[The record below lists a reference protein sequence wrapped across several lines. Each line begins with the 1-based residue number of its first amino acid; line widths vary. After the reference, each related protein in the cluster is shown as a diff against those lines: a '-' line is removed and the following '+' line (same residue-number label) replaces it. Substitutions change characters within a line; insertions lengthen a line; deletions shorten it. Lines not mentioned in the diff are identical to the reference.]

1 MVTYHDIGLNHISN
15 FKVRGYI
22 RRHDYQHNVIQQ
34 NGTQHN
40 GLIGD
45 TQHSNTQHNDTQHS
59 NTQHNGL
66 ICDTQH
72 SDTQHLDYLRH
83 SALVTLSIIA
93 P

>member
-34 NGTQHN
+34 N
-40 GLIGD
+40 D
-45 TQHSNTQHNDTQHS
+45 
-59 NTQHNGL
+59 TQHNGL

-93 P
+93 L